1 MTFEY
6 FIGNRY
12 LRVKRT
18 FISLITVLSIAGIT
32 IGVMA
37 LIIVI
42 AVMSGAEAEFRSRI
56 LGVESHVM
64 IMRYG
69 SAFTDYRRI
78 IKDVEKI
85 DGVKTA
91 SPYVFSQIMLRSS
104 SRVSGAVLRGIDPGS
119 AGQAIKSLDKAF
131 LEQRLAKNRNAGTS
145 AFVPGIILG
154 QELARNLGVI
164 ENDIIYLIS
173 PRGMISPIGHIPAM
187 KRFRVTGLFES
198 GMYEYDTSLAYVH
211 LKDAQ
216 SILHIGDSVTNIGVR
231 VKDIYKADNIAENI
245 AANLNQKYKTGSYW
259 ARDWMQMNRNLFS
272 ALKLEKKAMFIILTL
287 IILVAAFNIA
297 SSLIMMVTGKTKDIA
312 ILKAMGATNKSI
324 RRIFVFKGMI
334 VGLTGTVL
342 GMCLGLAGCILLKHY
357 EFIKLPGDV
366 YYFTTLPVKLEA
378 LDVFVIVSAAM
389 IICYLATLYPARKAS
404 KLNPVEAIRYG

>member
-1 MTFEY
+1 M
-6 FIGNRY
+6 
-12 LRVKRT
+12 RVKQT
-18 FISLITVLSIAGIT
+18 FISLITILSIAGIT

-42 AVMSGAEAEFRSRI
+42 AVMSGAESEFKSRI
-56 LGVESHVM
+56 LGIESHVM

-78 IKDVEKI
+78 IKDIEKI

-119 AGQAIKSLDKAF
+119 AGQAIKSLDKTF
-131 LEQRLAKNRNAGTS
+131 LEQRLTKNQNAGTS

-154 QELARNLGVI
+154 RELARNLGVM

-173 PRGMISPIGHIPAM
+173 PRGMIAPIGHIPAM

-216 SILHIGDSVTNIGVR
+216 SILHIGDSVTNIGVH

-245 AANLNQKYKTGSYW
+245 AKNLNQKYKTGSYW

-287 IILVAAFNIA
+287 IVLVAAFNIA
-297 SSLIMMVTGKTKDIA
+297 SSLIMMVMGKTKDIA

-324 RRIFVFKGMI
+324 KKIFVFKGMI

-342 GMCLGLAGCILLKHY
+342 GMCLGLAGCMLLEHY
-357 EFIKLPGDV
+357 KFIKLPGDV

-389 IICYLATLYPARKAS
+389 TICYLATLYPARQAS

>member
-12 LRVKRT
+12 LRVKQT
-18 FISLITVLSIAGIT
+18 FISLITILSIAGIT

-42 AVMSGAEAEFRSRI
+42 AVMSGAESEFRSRI

-78 IKDVEKI
+78 IQDIEKI

-119 AGQAIKSLDKAF
+119 AGQAIKSLNKAF
-131 LEQRLAKNRNAGTS
+131 LEQRLTKNQNAGTS

-187 KRFRVTGLFES
+187 KRFRVRGLFES

-272 ALKLEKKAMFIILTL
+272 ALKLEKRAMFIILTL
-287 IILVAAFNIA
+287 IVLVAAFNIA
-297 SSLIMMVTGKTKDIA
+297 SSLIMMVMGKTKDIA
-312 ILKAMGATNKSI
+312 ILKAMGATDKSI
-324 RRIFVFKGMI
+324 KRIFVFKGMI
-334 VGLTGTVL
+334 IGLTGTVL
-342 GMCLGLAGCILLKHY
+342 GMCLGLTGCILLKHY
-357 EFIKLPGDV
+357 KFIKLPGDI

-389 IICYLATLYPARKAS
+389 IICYLATLYPARQAS

>member
-12 LRVKRT
+12 LRVKQT
-18 FISLITVLSIAGIT
+18 FISLITILSIAGIT

-42 AVMSGAEAEFRSRI
+42 AVMSGAESEFRSRI

-69 SAFTDYRRI
+69 SPFTDYRRI
-78 IKDVEKI
+78 IKDIEKI

-119 AGQAIKSLDKAF
+119 AGQAIKSLDKTF
-131 LEQRLAKNRNAGTS
+131 LEQRLTKNQNAGTS

-231 VKDIYKADNIAENI
+231 VKDIYKANNIAENI
-245 AANLNQKYKTGSYW
+245 AENLNQKYKTGSYW

-272 ALKLEKKAMFIILTL
+272 ALKLEKKAMFIILIL
-287 IILVAAFNIA
+287 IVLVAAFNIA
-297 SSLIMMVTGKTKDIA
+297 SSLIMMVMGKTKDIA
-312 ILKAMGATNKSI
+312 ILKAMGATDKSI
-324 RRIFVFKGMI
+324 KKIFVFKGMI
-334 VGLTGTVL
+334 IGLTGTIL
-342 GMCLGLAGCILLKHY
+342 GMCLGLTGCILLKHY
-357 EFIKLPGDV
+357 KFIKLPGDV

-378 LDVFVIVSAAM
+378 LDVFVIVSATM
-389 IICYLATLYPARKAS
+389 IICYLATLYPARQAS

>member
-12 LRVKRT
+12 LRVKQT
-18 FISLITVLSIAGIT
+18 FVSLITILSIAGIT

-42 AVMSGAEAEFRSRI
+42 AVMSGAESEFRSRI

-131 LEQRLAKNRNAGTS
+131 LKQRLTQNQDTDTS

-154 QELARNLGVI
+154 QELARNLGVM

-211 LKDAQ
+211 IKDAQ

-231 VKDIYKADNIAENI
+231 VKDIYKANNIAENI

-287 IILVAAFNIA
+287 IVIVAAFNIA
-297 SSLIMMVTGKTKDIA
+297 SSLIMMVMGKTKDIA
-312 ILKAMGATNKSI
+312 ILKAMGATDKSI

-342 GMCLGLAGCILLKHY
+342 GMCLGLAGCVLLKHY

-389 IICYLATLYPARKAS
+389 IICYLATLYPARQAS

>member
-12 LRVKRT
+12 LRVKQT
-18 FISLITVLSIAGIT
+18 FISLITILSIAGIT

-42 AVMSGAEAEFRSRI
+42 AVMSGAESEFRSRI

-78 IKDVEKI
+78 IKDIEKI

-104 SRVSGAVLRGIDPGS
+104 SRVSGAVLRGIDPGF
-119 AGQAIKSLDKAF
+119 AGQAIKSLDKTF
-131 LEQRLAKNRNAGTS
+131 LKQRLTQNQDTGTF

-154 QELARNLGVI
+154 RELARNLGVM

-173 PRGMISPIGHIPAM
+173 PRGMISPVGHIPAM
-187 KRFRVTGLFES
+187 KRFRVTGVFES

-211 LKDAQ
+211 IKDAQ

-245 AANLNQKYKTGSYW
+245 AEKLNQKYKTGSY
-259 ARDWMQMNRNLFS
+259 
-272 ALKLEKKAMFIILTL
+272 
-287 IILVAAFNIA
+287 
-297 SSLIMMVTGKTKDIA
+297 
-312 ILKAMGATNKSI
+312 
-324 RRIFVFKGMI
+324 
-334 VGLTGTVL
+334 
-342 GMCLGLAGCILLKHY
+342 
-357 EFIKLPGDV
+357 
-366 YYFTTLPVKLEA
+366 
-378 LDVFVIVSAAM
+378 
-389 IICYLATLYPARKAS
+389 
-404 KLNPVEAIRYG
+404 

>member
-12 LRVKRT
+12 LRVKQT
-18 FISLITVLSIAGIT
+18 FISLITILSIAGIT

-42 AVMSGAEAEFRSRI
+42 AVMSGAESEFRSRI

-69 SAFTDYRRI
+69 NAFTDYRRI
-78 IKDVEKI
+78 IQDIEKI

-131 LEQRLAKNRNAGTS
+131 LEQRLTKNQNAGTS

-173 PRGMISPIGHIPAM
+173 PRGMISPVGHIPAM

-231 VKDIYKADNIAENI
+231 VKDIYKADTIAENI

-287 IILVAAFNIA
+287 IVLVAAFNIA
-297 SSLIMMVTGKTKDIA
+297 SSLIMMVMGKTKDIA
-312 ILKAMGATNKSI
+312 ILKAMGATDKSI
-324 RRIFVFKGMI
+324 KRIFVFKGMI
-334 VGLTGTVL
+334 IGLTGTVL
-342 GMCLGLAGCILLKHY
+342 GMCLGLTGCILLKHY
-357 EFIKLPGDV
+357 KFIKLPGDI

-378 LDVFVIVSAAM
+378 LDVFVIVSATM
-389 IICYLATLYPARKAS
+389 IICYLATLYPARQAS

>member
-12 LRVKRT
+12 LRVKQT
-18 FISLITVLSIAGIT
+18 FISLITILSIAGIT

-42 AVMSGAEAEFRSRI
+42 AVMSGAESEFRSRI

-78 IKDVEKI
+78 IKDIEKN

-119 AGQAIKSLDKAF
+119 AGTAIKSLDKAF
-131 LEQRLAKNRNAGTS
+131 LKQRLTQNQNAGTS
-145 AFVPGIILG
+145 AFVSGIILG
-154 QELARNLGVI
+154 RELARNLGVM
-164 ENDIIYLIS
+164 ENDIIYMIS

-187 KRFRVTGLFES
+187 KRFRVTGVFES

-231 VKDIYKADNIAENI
+231 VKDIYKADNIAANI

-287 IILVAAFNIA
+287 IVLVAAFNIA
-297 SSLIMMVTGKTKDIA
+297 SSLIMMVMGKTKDIA
-312 ILKAMGATNKSI
+312 ILKAMGATDKSI

-334 VGLTGTVL
+334 VGLAGTVF

-389 IICYLATLYPARKAS
+389 IICYLATLYPARQAS

>member
-12 LRVKRT
+12 LRVKQT
-18 FISLITVLSIAGIT
+18 FISLITFLSIAGIT

-42 AVMSGAEAEFRSRI
+42 AVMSGAESEFRSRI

-64 IMRYG
+64 VMRYG

-85 DGVKTA
+85 DGVETA

-104 SRVSGAVLRGIDPGS
+104 SGVSGAVLRGIDPGS

-131 LEQRLAKNRNAGTS
+131 LEQRLTKNQDAGTS

-154 QELARNLGVI
+154 QELARNLGVM

-173 PRGMISPIGHIPAM
+173 PRGMIAPVGHIPAM

-211 LKDAQ
+211 IKDAQ

-231 VKDIYKADNIAENI
+231 VTDIYKADNIAENI
-245 AANLNQKYKTGSYW
+245 AANLNRKYKTGSYW

-287 IILVAAFNIA
+287 IVLVAAFNIA
-297 SSLIMMVTGKTKDIA
+297 SSLIMMVMEKTKDIA
-312 ILKAMGATNKSI
+312 ILKAMGATDKSI

-334 VGLTGTVL
+334 VGLAGTVL
-342 GMCLGLAGCILLKHY
+342 GMCLGLAGCILLEHY
-357 EFIKLPGDV
+357 KFIKLPGDV

-389 IICYLATLYPARKAS
+389 IICYLATLYPARQAS

>member
-12 LRVKRT
+12 LRVKQT
-18 FISLITVLSIAGIT
+18 FISLITILSIAGIT

-42 AVMSGAEAEFRSRI
+42 AVMSGAESEFRSRI

-119 AGQAIKSLDKAF
+119 AGQAIKSLNKAF
-131 LEQRLAKNRNAGTS
+131 LEQRLTKNQNAGTS

-245 AANLNQKYKTGSYW
+245 AANLNQKYKTGLYW

-312 ILKAMGATNKSI
+312 ILKAMGATDKSI

-334 VGLTGTVL
+334 VGLIGTVL

>member
-1 MTFEY
+1 M
-6 FIGNRY
+6 
-12 LRVKRT
+12 
-18 FISLITVLSIAGIT
+18 
-32 IGVMA
+32 
-37 LIIVI
+37 
-42 AVMSGAEAEFRSRI
+42 
-56 LGVESHVM
+56 
-64 IMRYG
+64 
-69 SAFTDYRRI
+69 
-78 IKDVEKI
+78 
-85 DGVKTA
+85 KTA

-119 AGQAIKSLDKAF
+119 AGQAIKSLDKTF
-131 LEQRLAKNRNAGTS
+131 LEQRLTKNQNAGTS

-231 VKDIYKADNIAENI
+231 VKDIYKANNIAENI
-245 AANLNQKYKTGSYW
+245 AENLNQKYKTGSYW

-287 IILVAAFNIA
+287 IVLVAAFNIA
-297 SSLIMMVTGKTKDIA
+297 SSLIMMVMGKTKDIA
-312 ILKAMGATNKSI
+312 ILKAMGATDKSI
-324 RRIFVFKGMI
+324 KKIFVFKGMI
-334 VGLTGTVL
+334 IGLTGTIL
-342 GMCLGLAGCILLKHY
+342 GMCLGLTGCILLKHY
-357 EFIKLPGDV
+357 KFIKLPGDV

-378 LDVFVIVSAAM
+378 LDVFVIVSATM
-389 IICYLATLYPARKAS
+389 IICYLATLYPARQAS

>member
-12 LRVKRT
+12 LRVKQT
-18 FISLITVLSIAGIT
+18 FISLITILSIAGIT

-42 AVMSGAEAEFRSRI
+42 AVMSGAESEFRSRI

-69 SAFTDYRRI
+69 SGFTDYRRI
-78 IKDVEKI
+78 IKDIEKI

-131 LEQRLAKNRNAGTS
+131 LEQRLTQNQIAGTS

-173 PRGMISPIGHIPAM
+173 PRGMISPVGHIPAM

-231 VKDIYKADNIAENI
+231 VKDIYKADTIAENI

-287 IILVAAFNIA
+287 IVLVAAFNIA
-297 SSLIMMVTGKTKDIA
+297 SSLIMMVMGKTKDIA
-312 ILKAMGATNKSI
+312 ILKAMGATDKSI
-324 RRIFVFKGMI
+324 KRIFVFKGMI
-334 VGLTGTVL
+334 IGLTGTVL

-357 EFIKLPGDV
+357 KFIKLPGDI

-378 LDVFVIVSAAM
+378 LDVFVIVSATM
-389 IICYLATLYPARKAS
+389 IICYLATLYPARQAS

>member
-12 LRVKRT
+12 LRVKQT
-18 FISLITVLSIAGIT
+18 FISLITILSIAGIT

-42 AVMSGAEAEFRSRI
+42 AVMSGAESEFRSRI

-78 IKDVEKI
+78 IQDIEKI

-119 AGQAIKSLDKAF
+119 AGQAIKSLNKTF
-131 LEQRLAKNRNAGTS
+131 LEQRLTKNQNAGTS

-187 KRFRVTGLFES
+187 KRFRVRGLFES

-272 ALKLEKKAMFIILTL
+272 ALKLEKRAMFIILTL
-287 IILVAAFNIA
+287 IVLVAAFNIA
-297 SSLIMMVTGKTKDIA
+297 SSLIMMVMGKTKDIA
-312 ILKAMGATNKSI
+312 ILKAMGATDKSI
-324 RRIFVFKGMI
+324 KRIFVFKGMI
-334 VGLTGTVL
+334 IGLTGTVL
-342 GMCLGLAGCILLKHY
+342 GMCLGLTGCILLKHY
-357 EFIKLPGDV
+357 KFIKLPGDI

-389 IICYLATLYPARKAS
+389 IICYLATLYPARQAS

>member
-12 LRVKRT
+12 LRVKQT
-18 FISLITVLSIAGIT
+18 FISLITILSIAGIT

-42 AVMSGAEAEFRSRI
+42 AVMSGAESEFRSRI

-78 IKDVEKI
+78 IQDIEKI

-119 AGQAIKSLDKAF
+119 AGQAIKSLDKTF
-131 LEQRLAKNRNAGTS
+131 LEQRLTKNQNAGTS

-272 ALKLEKKAMFIILTL
+272 ALKLEKRAMFIILTL
-287 IILVAAFNIA
+287 IVLVAAFNIA
-297 SSLIMMVTGKTKDIA
+297 SSLIMMVMGKTKDIA
-312 ILKAMGATNKSI
+312 ILKAMGATDKSI
-324 RRIFVFKGMI
+324 KRIFVFKGMI
-334 VGLTGTVL
+334 IGLTGTVL
-342 GMCLGLAGCILLKHY
+342 GMCLGLTGCILLKHY
-357 EFIKLPGDV
+357 KFIKLPGDI

-389 IICYLATLYPARKAS
+389 IICYLATLYPARQAS

>member
-12 LRVKRT
+12 LRVKQT
-18 FISLITVLSIAGIT
+18 FISLITILSIAGIT

-42 AVMSGAEAEFRSRI
+42 AVMSGAESEFRSRI

-78 IKDVEKI
+78 IKDIEKI

-104 SRVSGAVLRGIDPGS
+104 SRVSGAVLRGIDPGF
-119 AGQAIKSLDKAF
+119 AGQAIKSLDKTF
-131 LEQRLAKNRNAGTS
+131 LKQRLTQNQDTGTF

-154 QELARNLGVI
+154 RELARNLGVM

-173 PRGMISPIGHIPAM
+173 PRGMISPVGHIPAM
-187 KRFRVTGLFES
+187 KRFRVTGVFES

-211 LKDAQ
+211 IKDAQ

-245 AANLNQKYKTGSYW
+245 AEKLNQKYKTGSYW

-287 IILVAAFNIA
+287 IVLVAAFNIA
-297 SSLIMMVTGKTKDIA
+297 SSLIMMVMGKTKDIA

-334 VGLTGTVL
+334 VGLAGTVL
-342 GMCLGLAGCILLKHY
+342 GMCLGLTGCILLERYK
-357 EFIKLPGDV
+357 FIKLPGDV

-389 IICYLATLYPARKAS
+389 IICYLATLYPARQAS